1 MDGFGLSSVDEAALG
16 SMLLD
21 APFEGSTDGFV
32 FRRGRL
38 VGAGATVVRPLGG
51 CETALGELTVGPSVR
66 GGSGARKLSCT
77 AADSG
82 S

>member
-1 MDGFGLSSVDEAALG
+1 MDGFGLSSVGEAALG

-21 APFEGSTDGFV
+21 APFEGSTEGFV

-38 VGAGATVVRPLGG
+38 VDAGAAVTRPLGG
-51 CETALGELTVGPSVR
+51 CETALGELIVGPSVR
-66 GGSGARKLSCT
+66 GGSGAWKLSCT
-77 AADSG
+77 ATDSG